1 MYALLNVKLQDDFCG
16 NWVVICITIR
26 NIQLMKNLILA
37 MAVVLLAG
45 NIKAQQTLTPTDE
58 GSKVHFVIKNFGIKT
73 GGDFT
78 GLKGTI
84 RFDKST
90 VADWAFDVT
99 VDASTIDTDNDTRD
113 RHLKKAEYFDVK
125 QFPTIRMVSTKISTT
140 DKPGIYQFKGNI
152 TIKGVSKVIEFP
164 FKVNNSNGGYLFTG
178 TFDMNRRDFGVGGDS
193 VSMADSLR
201 VNLSVFAK

>member
-1 MYALLNVKLQDDFCG
+1 
-16 NWVVICITIR
+16 
-26 NIQLMKNLILA
+26 MKNLILA